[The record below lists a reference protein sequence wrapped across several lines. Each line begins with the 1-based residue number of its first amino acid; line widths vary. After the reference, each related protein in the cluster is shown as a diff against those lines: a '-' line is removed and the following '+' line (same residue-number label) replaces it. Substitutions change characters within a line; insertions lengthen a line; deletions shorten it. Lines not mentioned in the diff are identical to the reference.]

1 MITRNKTPSKYV
13 FYGLH
18 LYFSGLSL
26 RKASERLSQLIKRN
40 HVSIWNWIQKYKP
53 LKIQAKKR
61 KILEYIV
68 DETLI
73 KIGSEY
79 IWIWV
84 AIEPKNKQI
93 LALSI
98 SKERNMLIAE
108 RFLSTIVR
116 DYGKHPVST
125 DGGTWYPMAC
135 RFLGLKHHN
144 HSPYEKS
151 IIERTVQYIKDR
163 TECFDDYF
171 PCRKIRIKSNT
182 IVIDMVPMLRVFR
195 IISYR
200 DVLFVI
206 LLALLSSLYSLET
219 LISK

>member
-1 MITRNKTPSKYV
+1 MLCLY
-13 FYGLH
+13 
-18 LYFSGLSL
+18 LYFLGLSL

-53 LKIQAKKR
+53 LKIQTEKK

-108 RFLSTIVR
+108 RFLSPIVR
-116 DYGKHPVST
+116 
-125 DGGTWYPMAC
+125 
-135 RFLGLKHHN
+135 L
-144 HSPYEKS
+144 
-151 IIERTVQYIKDR
+151 
-163 TECFDDYF
+163 
-171 PCRKIRIKSNT
+171 
-182 IVIDMVPMLRVFR
+182 
-195 IISYR
+195 
-200 DVLFVI
+200 
-206 LLALLSSLYSLET
+206 
-219 LISK
+219 